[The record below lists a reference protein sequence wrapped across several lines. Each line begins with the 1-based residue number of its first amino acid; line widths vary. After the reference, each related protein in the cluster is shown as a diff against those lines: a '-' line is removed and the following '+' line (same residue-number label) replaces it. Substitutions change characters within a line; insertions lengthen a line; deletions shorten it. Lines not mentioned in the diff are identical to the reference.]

1 MFKVKLQYF
10 SNRFNVE
17 DFDFEKEVEE
27 FEAEYSDDEPETDE
41 SETEEETEEEES
53 ETDEEELEE
62 EETNEEESEEE
73 DEEEEGEEEEQEEDE
88 QEEPPLDNE
97 AQNRA
102 FQRLRQE
109 AQAGK
114 KAQKFLQTLAEQAG
128 LKNIEELMEV
138 YEERQI
144 AKQAEEEG
152 KPVETI
158 RREKREAQQQ
168 QEQARLQRAEAF
180 NTDVKVAIAKHGLKD
195 SDVQSVLQYMATNG
209 YVNEEGDPTIKFE
222 DAYFL
227 ANKDTFQ
234 KQERSKGQQEYLEK
248 KKKRVKKSAVPTGN
262 SVTKVDSNEIDDDY
276 VDKKLA
282 EMGIEI

>member
-10 SNRFNVE
+10 SNRLNVD

-27 FEAEYSDDEPETDE
+27 FENEWSDDEPETDE
-41 SETEEETEEEES
+41 SETEEETEEEELDDDQS
-53 ETDEEELEE
+53 E
-62 EETNEEESEEE
+62 EETDEEESEEE
-73 DEEEEGEEEEQEEDE
+73 DEEEEGDEEEQDEEEDE
-88 QEEPPLDNE
+88 QEQPPLDNK
-97 AQNRA
+97 AQDRA

-114 KAQKFLQTLAEQAG
+114 KATKFLQTLAEQAG
-128 LKNIEELMEV
+128 LNNIEELMEV

-180 NTDVKVAIAKHGLKD
+180 NTDVKVAIAKHNLKD
-195 SDVQSVLQYMATNG
+195 NDVQAVIQYMANNG
-209 YVNEEGDPTIKFE
+209 YVSEEGDPTIKFE

-227 ANKDTFQ
+227 ANKETFQ

-248 KKKRVKKSAVPTGN
+248 KKKRVKNSAVPTGK
-262 SVTKVDSNEIDDDY
+262 SVTKVDTNEIDDDF
-276 VDKKLA
+276 VDA
-282 EMGIEI
+282 ELKRMGIEI